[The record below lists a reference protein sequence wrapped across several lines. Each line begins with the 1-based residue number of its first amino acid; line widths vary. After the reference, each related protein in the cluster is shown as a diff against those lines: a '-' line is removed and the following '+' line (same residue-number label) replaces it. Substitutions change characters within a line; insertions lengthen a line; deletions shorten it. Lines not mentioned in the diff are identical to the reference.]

1 MVGQFLPS
9 REFVVDLLV
18 SNEDGEQI
26 SLTAV
31 VDTGFSGYL
40 TLPISVIRRLNLPQT
55 DIEEASIADGSIIRF
70 GVYEATVEWDEEE
83 RTVAALATEGDALIG
98 ISLMMKSIGT
108 FEFDEGGSVF
118 FEPTG

>member
-9 REFVVDLLV
+9 REFVVGILV
-18 SNEDGEQI
+18 SNEEGEQV
-26 SLTAV
+26 SLSAV

-40 TLPISVIRRLNLPQT
+40 TLPFSVIQRLNLPQT
-55 DIEEASIADGSIIRF
+55 DIEEASIADGTVIRF
-70 GVYEATVEWDEEE
+70 GVYQAIVEWDEEE
-83 RTVAALATEGDALIG
+83 RTVAALATEGDTLIG

-108 FEFDEGGSVF
+108 SEFDEGGSVF